1 VTRPPRVKKTM
12 RHVGPPNWHP
22 ATARDGPLAGEIE
35 LTVANQ
41 DDQGRW
47 PTPVV
52 WSTAGERHVYE
63 LMALRVGANLLLWPV
78 YAFRRTLE
86 AEESEPEIGWTR
98 PPRYLL

>member
-1 VTRPPRVKKTM
+1 M
-12 RHVGPPNWHP
+12 RHAAPPNLHP
-22 ATARDGPLAGEIE
+22 AAARDGPLAGELV

-52 WSTAGERHVYE
+52 WSTSAGERHVYE

-78 YAFRRTLE
+78 YAFRRSLE
-86 AEESEPEIGWTR
+86 AGESEPEVGRTV
-98 PPRYLL
+98 PPRYLM